1 VFENRSLN
9 SLLNYITISQ
19 FFLLMLFND
28 ILHILLILLSYMLL
42 LQLRY
47 MFLRSLCVALNF
59 YIDNDFRT
67 SSTRQLKF
75 LRYRSLTTSYVFA
88 FTYVIFKKFVQNNI
102 SIFEYHFVIFD
113 RFFKFISSRL
123 INEIKI

>member
-1 VFENRSLN
+1 MFENRSLN
-9 SLLNYITISQ
+9 SLLSHITISR

-28 ILHILLILLSYMLL
+28 ILHILLVLLSYMLS

-47 MFLRSLCVALNF
+47 VFLRSLCVALDF
-59 YIDNDFRT
+59 YINNDSRA
-67 SSTRQLKF
+67 SSTRQFRF

-88 FTYVIFKKFVQNNI
+88 FTYVVSRKFVQNNI
-102 SIFEYHFVIFD
+102 SIFKYYFVIFD
-113 RFFKFISSRL
+113 RFFKLISSRL